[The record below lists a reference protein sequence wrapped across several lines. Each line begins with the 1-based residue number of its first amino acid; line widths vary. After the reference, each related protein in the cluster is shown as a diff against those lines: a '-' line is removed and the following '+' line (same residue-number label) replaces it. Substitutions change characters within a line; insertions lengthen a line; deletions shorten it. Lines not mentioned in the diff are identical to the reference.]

1 MRREAE
7 LHTTLSCRDIDLLMQ
22 QTAGVSRGRN
32 GFRKDKGGGETRR
45 ERGRPSPAPHRRHRR
60 FRHPLYRMFK
70 IPSKLQFPLELYGR
84 GITHS
89 NGTNQPYSRSE
100 IAQQLKVSEAT
111 IKRAIQKL
119 IDKKLVQRK
128 GSNKTGPLEIID
140 NNQ

>member
-1 MRREAE
+1 
-7 LHTTLSCRDIDLLMQ
+7 
-22 QTAGVSRGRN
+22 
-32 GFRKDKGGGETRR
+32 
-45 ERGRPSPAPHRRHRR
+45 
-60 FRHPLYRMFK
+60 MFK

-128 GSNKTGPLEIID
+128 GSNKTGHWEIID